1 LQEFPALER
10 VAEKFAEQRLAVLTI
25 NSDRSMK
32 TIKKVLDR
40 VKTSLPVLREEE
52 SEVFE
57 AYRAYAIP
65 TIYLIGRQGEIY
77 GGWTGPVDDLEAQ
90 LTDNINFVLKSGGD
104 SRLAEAGTLLTNP
117 PEKSLSK

>member
-1 LQEFPALER
+1 MLN
-10 VAEKFAEQRLAVLTI
+10 K
-25 NSDRSMK
+25 
-32 TIKKVLDR
+32 

-52 SEVFE
+52 SGVFE

-65 TIYLIGRQGEIY
+65 TIYLIDRQGEIY